1 MGDLSRLLNADG
13 RDIAASPIAPDGLA
27 EMIGLIA
34 DGTINGKIAKA
45 LIEEMYISDAKPAA
59 IVDAKG
65 WRTLKDTG
73 ALVAI
78 VDKVFADNSDVV
90 TAIKEKA
97 LTQKRG
103 FLVGQIMKASQGK
116 ADPQE
121 VNALIDERLNS

>member
-13 RDIAASPIAPDGLA
+13 RDIAASPIAPDSLA
-27 EMIGLIA
+27 EMIGLLA
-34 DGTINGKIAKA
+34 NGTINGKIAKV
-45 LIEEMYISDAKPAA
+45 LIEEMYVSDQKPAA

-78 VDKVFADNSDVV
+78 VDKVFADHSGIV
-90 TAIKEKA
+90 TEIKEKG
-97 LTQKRG
+97 LTQKRA
-103 FLVGQIMKASQGK
+103 FLVGQVMKASQGK

-121 VNALIDERLNS
+121 VNTLLDERLNS